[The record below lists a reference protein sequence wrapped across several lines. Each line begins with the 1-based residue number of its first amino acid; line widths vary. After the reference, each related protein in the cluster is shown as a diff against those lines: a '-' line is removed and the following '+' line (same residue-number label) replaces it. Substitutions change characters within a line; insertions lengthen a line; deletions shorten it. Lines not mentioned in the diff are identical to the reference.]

1 MDFNSLLGQIEASR
15 PDLTDSLS
23 LIRQF
28 QKQKKDDSDNDDTD
42 TDTDTDSARV
52 SELEAILGK
61 HRNINR
67 KLLQKYQQLE
77 DNYQSLIEHLDQL
90 AEAVGACP
98 QCWGED
104 VNCNY
109 CKGRG
114 KPGYFPP
121 VQQYFDLYIKPVII
135 KLKNNNSKSVNN

>member
-28 QKQKKDDSDNDDTD
+28 QKQKKDDSDNDG

-52 SELEAILGK
+52 KELEAILGK
-61 HRNINR
+61 QRNINR
-67 KLLQKYQQLE
+67 NLLQKYQQLE
-77 DNYQSLIEHLDQL
+77 DNYQALIEHLDQL

-114 KPGYFPP
+114 KPGHFPP
-121 VQQYFDLYIKPVII
+121 GQQYFDLYIKPVII
-135 KLKNNNSKSVNN
+135 KLKNNKSKSINN